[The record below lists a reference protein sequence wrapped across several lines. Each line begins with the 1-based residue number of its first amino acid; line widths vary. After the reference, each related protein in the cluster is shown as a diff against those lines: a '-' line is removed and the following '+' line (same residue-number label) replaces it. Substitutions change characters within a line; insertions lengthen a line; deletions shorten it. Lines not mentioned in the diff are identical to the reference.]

1 MKSSFSNWKKK
12 KKKLKN
18 ISTGEVAKNSAIRGY
33 KNAVKIFIYR
43 QDLEAS
49 LLCDELADN
58 LSKLGFS
65 LEEIEALE
73 LEAYDEREKELE
85 KFDKEHPNWEQLIN
99 A

>member
-1 MKSSFSNWKKK
+1 MNLIE
-12 KKKLKN
+12 KLLQVDKEKLTEEQTKTYNSKN
-18 ISTGEVAKNSAIRGY
+18 ME
-33 KNAVKIFIYR
+33 R

-58 LSKLGFS
+58 LSKFGFS